1 MTAMTEPLDRIAQS
15 HIEGR
20 VERVRAGYTI
30 PANVS
35 KAIKQSYYLP
45 QKRDH
50 ICVHCGAEY
59 DTLEGYYPHRYGCPC
74 VHPMQG
80 TTK

>member
-1 MTAMTEPLDRIAQS
+1 MTPLTEQLDRIAQS

-20 VERVRAGYTI
+20 VERVRPAPLVKFPWYAGRMRGSS
-30 PANVS
+30 VH
-35 KAIKQSYYLP
+35 
-45 QKRDH
+45 R
-50 ICVHCGAEY
+50 CVHCGAEF
-59 DTLEGYYPHRYGCPC
+59 DSLEGYYPHRYGCPC